1 MAELL
6 ALVVLHQ
13 GRPDEA
19 RQIRGPIRPIRRDFF
34 HSLLLTL
41 RGMVVI
47 GLAEQAEAAGL
58 YPELLMYRGQVAG
71 AGTGSFAAGPV
82 DTVLG
87 DLSAMLGRPMQ
98 ALDHYRTALALA
110 QRCGC
115 EPWIRQVQ
123 ERLSG
128 VAAT

>member
-1 MAELL
+1 LL
-6 ALVVLHQ
+6 ALVVIQQ

-19 RQIRGPIRPIRRDFF
+19 RLIRGPVRPIRRDFF

-47 GLAEQAEAAGL
+47 GLAERTEAEGL
-58 YPELLMYRGQVAG
+58 YPELLVYRGQVAG

-87 DLSAMLGRPMQ
+87 DLAMFLGRP
-98 ALDHYRTALALA
+98 ADAREHYRTALALA

-115 EPWIRQVQ
+115 GPWIEQAQ

-128 VAAT
+128 C